1 MILAGRGFGKTRSG
15 AEWVLK
21 RKRQGFRR
29 IALVA
34 PDSGDARDVIV
45 EGVSG
50 ILACSPPW
58 DMPHYEPSKR
68 RLTWA
73 NGARATLYSAEEPNS
88 LRGPAHDT
96 AWADEVAAY
105 SYPDTF
111 DQLQFGL
118 RIGRDPR
125 LLVTTTPRPTP
136 QIKSIIAD
144 ARTVVTTGSTFE
156 NKSNLAEAFL
166 ETITA
171 RYEGTRIGRQELY
184 AEILDDVQGALWTR
198 AMLEATRLQ
207 AHPALVRVVVAI
219 DPAVSNNEGSDEVGI
234 IVVGLGVDG
243 RAYVLADLSGRMSP
257 LEWATVAINA
267 LHQFNADRIIAEA
280 NNGGNLVEANLR
292 AVNRNTPYR
301 AVHASQGKRTR
312 AEPIAA
318 LYEQQ
323 RVSHVG
329 IFPALE
335 TQMTSW
341 EPLKGGKS
349 PDRMDALVWGLTE
362 IMPLGPS
369 RQRRIITDYEEAPG
383 WE

>member
-1 MILAGRGFGKTRSG
+1 M
-15 AEWVLK
+15 
-21 RKRQGFRR
+21 
-29 IALVA
+29 ALVA
-34 PDSGDARDVIV
+34 PDAGDARDVIV

-58 DMPHYEPSKR
+58 DTPHYEPSKR
-68 RLTWA
+68 RLTWS

-105 SYPDTF
+105 NYPDTF

-125 LLVTTTPRPTP
+125 LLVTTTPRPTA

-156 NKSNLAEAFL
+156 NKANLADAFL
-166 ETITA
+166 ETITE

-184 AEILDDVQGALWTR
+184 AEVLDDVEGALWSREQLEETR
-198 AMLEATRLQ
+198 VQ
-207 AHPALVRVVVAI
+207 GHPALVRVVVAI
-219 DPAVSNNEGSDEVGI
+219 DPAVSNSEGSDEVGI
-234 IVVGLGVDG
+234 IVAGLGIDG
-243 RAYVLADLSGRMSP
+243 RAYVLADLSGRMSAN
-257 LEWATVAINA
+257 EWATTAINA
-267 LHQFNADRIIAEA
+267 FHQFNADRIVAEV

-292 AVNRNTPYR
+292 TVSRNVPYK

-312 AEPIAA
+312 AEPISA
-318 LYEQQ
+318 LYEQK

-335 TQMTSW
+335 SQMTSW
-341 EPLKGGKS
+341 EPLAGGKS
-349 PDRMDALVWGLTE
+349 PDRVDALVWALTE
-362 IMPLGPS
+362 IMPLGRS
-369 RQRRIITDYEEAPG
+369 RGKNEVHDYTEEVDT
-383 WE
+383 WQ